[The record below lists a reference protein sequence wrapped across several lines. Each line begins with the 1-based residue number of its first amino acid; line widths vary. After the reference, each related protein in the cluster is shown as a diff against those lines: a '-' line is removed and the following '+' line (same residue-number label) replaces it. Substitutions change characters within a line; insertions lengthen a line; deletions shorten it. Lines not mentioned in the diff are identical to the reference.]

1 MILLKHALG
10 AGASGSKCNGGR
22 RRGAVC
28 RAAIIVY
35 RITELCFS
43 CKANS
48 DSSSGSGLEVMSRV
62 IFVNSQLSRHVKCN
76 VVGLVVEVEFRTPL
90 SFGSIFGCNCP
101 ASKWLRSLGISSMLW
116 AKVTGRRT

>member
-1 MILLKHALG
+1 MLVHLAANAMVDVVVVL
-10 AGASGSKCNGGR
+10 S
-22 RRGAVC
+22 AV
-28 RAAIIVY
+28 AAIIVY

-43 CKANS
+43 CKSNS

-62 IFVNSQLSRHVKCN
+62 IFVNSQLSRHVNCN

-101 ASKWLRSLGISSMLW
+101 ASKWLRSLSICSMLW